1 VEAAR
6 ARRREGLDIDD
17 DVVRSA
23 GAVAWR
29 RSDGRVE
36 VLLVHRP
43 KYDDWSFPK
52 GKAEEG
58 ESDVDCAVRE
68 VEEESGLHVDLGP
81 ELVSTSYESKG
92 RPKRVRYWLAEP
104 RPGEDARA
112 RNEVDEV
119 AWLTPDAAERRLTY
133 DRDLEVLRSALERLE
148 N

>member
-6 ARRREGLDIDD
+6 SHRREGLDIDD
-17 DVVRSA
+17 EVVRAA
-23 GAVAWR
+23 GAVVGR

-58 ESDVDCAVRE
+58 ESDMDCAVRE
-68 VEEESGLHVDLGP
+68 VEEETGLRVSLGP
-81 ELVSTSYESKG
+81 ELVPTSYESKG

-104 RPGEDARA
+104 RPGEDASA

-119 AWLTPDAAERRLTY
+119 AWLTPDAAERRLSY
-133 DRDLEVLRSALERLE
+133 NRDLDVLWSALERLDS
-148 N
+148 